1 MRQLGPTND
10 PGKTGQQ
17 SANSQ
22 GDNRFGVPDQRSRQ
36 GFAARFALVVLLSLA
51 TIGII
56 AIANTTNMT
65 DADASGHDMRESA
78 PVKTS
83 DTLR

>member
-1 MRQLGPTND
+1 MRQLGPRND

-22 GDNRFGVPDQRSRQ
+22 GDNRFGVPDQRSRH
-36 GFAARFALVVLLSLA
+36 GFAARFALVVLLALA

-65 DADASGHDMRESA
+65 GADASGRDMGGSA
-78 PVKTS
+78 TMEIADPE
-83 DTLR
+83 R

>member
-1 MRQLGPTND
+1 MRRLGPNS
-10 PGKTGQQ
+10 PGKSG
-17 SANSQ
+17 SPAGNSQ

-65 DADASGHDMRESA
+65 DADASGHDIRESA